1 VLRFAAAL
9 EHYSEHPLATTVLGA
24 AAELGLRSEAAYN
37 VEIHPG
43 HGITGEVNGVPLLL
57 GTQRLLAEDG
67 ISLTAVEVQRVM
79 NLEADGKTV
88 LLLAHDRKLLGIL
101 AAADT
106 LRSEVPIA
114 LRELHAAGIQRI
126 LLLTSDNAGVASAI
140 ARQAGI
146 TEVAANLLPEDK
158 IAAVRRLQAEG
169 HCVAM
174 IGDGINDAPALT
186 QANIGIAM
194 GVAGTDVALEA
205 ADVALMR
212 DDWTQVPEALR
223 LGRRTYRTIRQ
234 IMIFGIVFNALVMGL
249 AATSLI
255 GPVIAAASQAVPD
268 VAVALNASR
277 LLRWSRGKRK

>member
-1 VLRFAAAL
+1 
-9 EHYSEHPLATTVLGA
+9 
-24 AAELGLRSEAAYN
+24 
-37 VEIHPG
+37 
-43 HGITGEVNGVPLLL
+43 
-57 GTQRLLAEDG
+57 
-67 ISLTAVEVQRVM
+67 M
-79 NLEADGKTV
+79 
-88 LLLAHDRKLLGIL
+88 
-101 AAADT
+101 
-106 LRSEVPIA
+106 A
-114 LRELHAAGIQRI
+114 LRELRAAGIQRI
-126 LLLTSDNAGVASAI
+126 LLLTGDNAGVASAI

-146 TEVAANLLPEDK
+146 TEVTANLLPEDK

-174 IGDGINDAPALT
+174 IGDGINDAPALM
-186 QANIGIAM
+186 QADIGIAM

-234 IMIFGIVFNALVMGL
+234 NMLFGIVFNALVMVL

-268 VAVALNASR
+268 VAVAFNASR
-277 LLRWSRGKRK
+277 LLRWPRGKRT